1 MSEDRWYVVPYNIFG
16 VKLYAV
22 ESERGYIKKYC
33 DDKKSAEESVEELN
47 EQNAEGRWYE
57 DAKNNR

>member
-1 MSEDRWYVVPYNIFG
+1 MSVDRWYVVPYNIFG

-33 DDKKSAEESVEELN
+33 DDKKSAEESVDELN
-47 EQNAEGRWYE
+47 EQNAEG
-57 DAKNNR
+57 

>member
-22 ESERGYIKKYC
+22 ESWRGYIKKYC

-47 EQNAEGRWYE
+47 EQNAEG
-57 DAKNNR
+57 